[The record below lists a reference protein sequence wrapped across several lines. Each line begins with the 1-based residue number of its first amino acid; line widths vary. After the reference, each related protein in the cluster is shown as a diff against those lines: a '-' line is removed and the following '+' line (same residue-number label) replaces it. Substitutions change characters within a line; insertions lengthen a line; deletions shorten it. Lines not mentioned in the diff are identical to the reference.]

1 MCVYVCKH
9 QACFQQRILAFQS
22 WQSSQTSLLKKRD
35 EETRLLVAKTLK
47 REKVDYCREEISRVS
62 SSAASALCVGVYGR
76 GGACVGGGGGV
87 RVCVDNEY
95 NQPCDNNLEYSN
107 NTHPIFRPSYHL
119 TAYFQPYEWRPF
131 FSCKTG
137 GRYLHA
143 WLYRETAPPIPNMK
157 PDRRVYT
164 HGFLPLSAKL
174 GAAKDTDCS
183 VASQSIVLI
192 ALTS

>member
-1 MCVYVCKH
+1 MCVCARVCVHMSIRLSTFLTTCVFVYVCKH

-76 GGACVGGGGGV
+76 GGACVGGGGVG
-87 RVCVDNEY
+87 NGY

-131 FSCKTG
+131 FSRARPGVVICTLDCIE
-137 GRYLHA
+137 RLH
-143 WLYRETAPPIPNMK
+143 
-157 PDRRVYT
+157 
-164 HGFLPLSAKL
+164 H
-174 GAAKDTDCS
+174 
-183 VASQSIVLI
+183 QS
-192 ALTS
+192 LT